1 VYQLVNCNF
10 NQQDKQM
17 FGRYK
22 IKLSEHIT
30 LHVINIDSYSPRLK
44 DYIERNIHQ
53 IWNGDNEVIESSN
66 DIKITKIELKNL
78 LDKKTDLQK
87 NGIISEFIC
96 HLYLRA
102 NKFNQHFLFSNL
114 EEKGMKKGFDGLYG
128 IDNEF
133 YIYESKSSLETTLDA
148 THNSNISEAYN
159 DLKKKIEGLNTTNNP
174 WKNAYHHSTLRSVN
188 FNDTISKT
196 LKKLSK
202 EYVANKFGEIKTYNL
217 IPSSTIFL
225 GARYTVIDKDDLV
238 AKITALTKGYKSKNL
253 NVLCL
258 NKNTIQNF
266 INYLDE

>member
-1 VYQLVNCNF
+1 
-10 NQQDKQM
+10 M

-22 IKLSEHIT
+22 IKLSDKIT
-30 LHVINIDSYSPRLK
+30 LHFISIESYSPRLK
-44 DYIERNIHQ
+44 NYIESNINK
-53 IWNGDNEVIESSN
+53 IWNGDNEIIESIN
-66 DIKITKIELKNL
+66 DIKITKTELKNL
-78 LDKKTDLQK
+78 LDKKSDLQK
-87 NGIISEFIC
+87 NGIVSEFMC

-102 NKFNQHFLFSNL
+102 NHFKQHFLFSNL

-133 YIYESKSSLETTLDA
+133 YIYESKSSLETTIDA

-159 DLKKKIEGLNTTNNP
+159 DLKKKIEGMNTTNDP

-202 EYVANKFGEIKTYNL
+202 DYVEKKFEKIESHNL

-225 GARYTVIDKDDLV
+225 GTRYIPIDKEDLID
-238 AKITALTKGYKSKNL
+238 KMSKLTKSYNFKHL

-266 INYLDE
+266 IDYLNE

>member
-1 VYQLVNCNF
+1 
-10 NQQDKQM
+10 M

-22 IKLSEHIT
+22 IKVSDKIT
-30 LHVINIDSYSPRLK
+30 LHFVSIETYSPRLK
-44 DYIERNIHQ
+44 KYIEENIHQ
-53 IWNGDNEVIESSN
+53 IWNGDNETIESMN
-66 DIKITKIELKNL
+66 DIKITKTELKNL

-87 NGIISEFIC
+87 NGIVSEFIC

-102 NKFNQHFLFSNL
+102 NKFKQHFLFSNL

-128 IDNEF
+128 INNEF
-133 YIYESKSSLETTLDA
+133 YIYESKSSLETTLTA

-159 DLKKKIEGLNTTNNP
+159 DLKKKIEGSNTTNDP

-202 EYVANKFGEIKTYNL
+202 DYVEKNFEKIESHNL

-225 GARYTVIDKDDLV
+225 GNRYSPIDKNDL
-238 AKITALTKGYKSKNL
+238 LTKIHNLTRTYNCKHL

-266 INYLDE
+266 IDYLDE

>member
-1 VYQLVNCNF
+1 
-10 NQQDKQM
+10 M

-22 IKLSEHIT
+22 IKLSKQIT
-30 LHVINIDSYSPRLK
+30 LHVINIDSYSRRLK
-44 DYIERNIHQ
+44 NYIEKNIHQ
-53 IWNGDNEVIESSN
+53 IWNGDNEVIESIN
-66 DIKITKIELKNL
+66 DIEITKIELKKL

-128 IDNEF
+128 IDNDF
-133 YIYESKSSLETTLDA
+133 YIYESKSSLETTIGA

-159 DLKKKIEGLNTTNNP
+159 DLKKKIEGSNTTNNP
-174 WKNAYHHSTLRSVN
+174 WKNAYNHSTLRSVN
-188 FNDTISKT
+188 FNASISKT

-202 EYVANKFGEIKTYNL
+202 EYVTKIYGEIKDHNL

-225 GARYTVIDKDDLV
+225 GTRYTIIDKDDLI
-238 AKITALTKGYKSKNL
+238 AKISTLTKDYKSKSL

>member
-1 VYQLVNCNF
+1 
-10 NQQDKQM
+10 M

-22 IKLSEHIT
+22 IKISEQIT
-30 LHVINIDSYSPRLK
+30 FHFISIDSYSPRLK
-44 DYIERNIHQ
+44 NYINGSIHQ
-53 IWNGDNEVIESSN
+53 IWNGDNEIIESNN
-66 DIKITKIELKNL
+66 DVKITKTELKNL
-78 LDKKTDLQK
+78 LENKTDLQK

-128 IDNEF
+128 INSEF
-133 YIYESKSSLETTLDA
+133 YIYESKSSLEKTQDA

-159 DLKKKIEGLNTTNNP
+159 DLKKKIEGSNTTNNP
-174 WKNAYHHSTLRSVN
+174 WKNAYNHSTLRSVN

-202 EYVANKFGEIKTYNL
+202 EYVEKKFEKIDNYNI

-225 GARYTVIDKDDLV
+225 GARYNVIDKNDLIV
-238 AKITALTKGYKSKNL
+238 KMTNLTKNYNCKHL

-266 INYLDE
+266 IDYLNE

>member
-1 VYQLVNCNF
+1 MENH
-10 NQQDKQM
+10 
-17 FGRYK
+17 K
-22 IKLSEHIT
+22 IKLSEQIT
-30 LHVINIDSYSPRLK
+30 FHFISIDSYPPKLK
-44 DYIERNIHQ
+44 NYIEENIHK

-66 DIKITKIELKNL
+66 DIRITKTEIKNL
-78 LDKKTDLQK
+78 LENKTDLQK
-87 NGIISEFIC
+87 NGIVSEFFC

-102 NKFNQHFLFSNL
+102 KNFNQHFLFSNL

-128 IDNEF
+128 INNEF
-133 YIYESKSSLETTLDA
+133 YIYESKSSLETTHDA

-174 WKNAYHHSTLRSVN
+174 WKNAYNHATLRSVN

-202 EYVANKFGEIKTYNL
+202 EYVDKKFEKIDKYNI

-225 GARYTVIDKDDLV
+225 GARYNVIDKKDLII
-238 AKITALTKGYKSKNL
+238 KMDNLTKNYSCKHL
-253 NVLCL
+253 DVLCL

-266 INYLDE
+266 IDYLDE